1 MVGSMKVKVVTHP
14 TGEQIPIIL
23 DNEGLP
29 VPAPNE
35 YLLSRRDK
43 STNTLVRNARELS
56 ILYKWLYRE
65 QIDLRK
71 KLTDPISFNSAQINS
86 VLVEQ
91 LRQDRAQSKAV
102 SPITFNQRLTTVRQ
116 FINWYMSVLISQLPY
131 SSNKF
136 KSLSERKSVFNEW
149 LSGSFISAPPSRKYL
164 KKGLSEEESNFL
176 MNILDPT
183 SIHSFGNNEAV
194 KYRNF
199 ISVGLMIYCGLRPGE
214 LLSLRVEDITIGSIS
229 SVSIVRRKPDLGDT
243 RKPRPQV
250 KRNGRLLP
258 IENLE
263 LAKCLNEYI
272 VDLRE
277 VLEDKSELE
286 SDYLI
291 LSDEGEPLSQA
302 SITQFFHLLRDKYSQ
317 NLPENLSAKSLR
329 HTFSSRMEIA
339 MRQAGLSEQRRREAL
354 AHLRGDSSLS
364 SQDVYIAQAVEE
376 SAKEALRKYQCG
388 LVKENN

>member
-1 MVGSMKVKVVTHP
+1 MKVKVVTHP

-23 DNEGLP
+23 DYDGLP
-29 VPAPNE
+29 IPAPNE

-71 KLTDPISFNSAQINS
+71 KLTDPVSFNSAQINS

-91 LRQDRAQSKAV
+91 LRQNREQSKAV

-136 KSLSERKSVFNEW
+136 KSLSERKNVFNEW
-149 LSGSFISAPPSRKYL
+149 LSSSFISAPPSRKHL
-164 KKGLSEEESNFL
+164 KKGLSKEESNFL

-183 SIHSFGNNEAV
+183 SIHSFGINEAV

-214 LLSLRVEDITIGSIS
+214 LLSLRVEDITIGGIS
-229 SVSIVRRKPDLGDT
+229 SVSIVRRKPDLGDI

-258 IENLE
+258 IENPE

-277 VLEDKSELE
+277 VLEDKSEIE

-302 SITQFFHLLRDKYSQ
+302 SITQFFHLLRNKYNQ
-317 NLPENLSAKSLR
+317 DLPENLSAKSLR

-339 MRQAGLSEQRRREAL
+339 MREAGLSEQRRREAL

-376 SAKEALRKYQCG
+376 SAKEALRKYQCS
-388 LVKENN
+388 LVKDNN

>member
-1 MVGSMKVKVVTHP
+1 MVRLMKVKVVTHP

-23 DNEGLP
+23 DYDGLP
-29 VPAPNE
+29 IPVPNE

-71 KLTDPISFNSAQINS
+71 KLTDPVSFNSAQINS

-91 LRQDRAQSKAV
+91 LRQDRDQSKAV

-136 KSLSERKSVFNEW
+136 KSLSERKSVFNGW
-149 LSGSFISAPPSRKYL
+149 LSSSFISAPPSIKHL
-164 KKGLSEEESNFL
+164 KKGLSKEESNFL
-176 MNILDPT
+176 MNVLDPT

-229 SVSIVRRKPDLGDT
+229 SVSIVRRKPDLGDI

-258 IENLE
+258 IENPE
-263 LAKCLNEYI
+263 LVKCLNEYI

-277 VLEDKSELE
+277 ILEDKSELE

-302 SITQFFHLLRDKYSQ
+302 SITQFFHLLRSKYSQ
-317 NLPENLSAKSLR
+317 DLPENLSAKSLR

-339 MRQAGLSEQRRREAL
+339 MREAGLSEQRRREAL

-364 SQDVYIAQAVEE
+364 SQDVYIAQAVEQ
-376 SAKEALRKYQCG
+376 SAKEALRKYQCS

>member
-1 MVGSMKVKVVTHP
+1 MKVKVVTHP

-43 STNTLVRNARELS
+43 STNTLVRNARELI
-56 ILYKWLYRE
+56 ILYKWLYSE

-71 KLTDPISFNSAQINS
+71 KLTDPVSFNSAQINS

-91 LRQDRAQSKAV
+91 LRQDREQSKAV

-376 SAKEALRKYQCG
+376 SAKEALRKYQCS

>member
-1 MVGSMKVKVVTHP
+1 MVRLMKVKVVTHP

-23 DNEGLP
+23 DYDGLP
-29 VPAPNE
+29 IPAPNE

-71 KLTDPISFNSAQINS
+71 KLTDPVSFNSAQINS

-91 LRQDRAQSKAV
+91 LRQNREQSNAV

-136 KSLSERKSVFNEW
+136 KSLSERKNVFNEW
-149 LSGSFISAPPSRKYL
+149 LSSSFISAPPSRKHL
-164 KKGLSEEESNFL
+164 KKGLSKEESNFL

-214 LLSLRVEDITIGSIS
+214 LLSLRVEDITIGGIS

-277 VLEDKSELE
+277 VLEDKSEIE

-339 MRQAGLSEQRRREAL
+339 MREAGLSEQRRREAL

-376 SAKEALRKYQCG
+376 SAKEALRKYQCS

>member
-1 MVGSMKVKVVTHP
+1 MKVKVVTHP

-43 STNTLVRNARELS
+43 STNTLVRNARELI
-56 ILYKWLYRE
+56 ILYKWLYSE

-71 KLTDPISFNSAQINS
+71 KLTDPVSFNSAQINS

-91 LRQDRAQSKAV
+91 LRQDREQSKAV

-291 LSDEGEPLSQA
+291 LNDEGEPLSQA

-376 SAKEALRKYQCG
+376 SAKEALRKYQCS

>member
-1 MVGSMKVKVVTHP
+1 MKVKVVTHP

-23 DNEGLP
+23 DYDGLP
-29 VPAPNE
+29 IPAPNE

-71 KLTDPISFNSAQINS
+71 KLTDPVSFNSAQINS

-91 LRQDRAQSKAV
+91 LRQNREQSKAV

-136 KSLSERKSVFNEW
+136 KSLSERKNVFNEW
-149 LSGSFISAPPSRKYL
+149 LSSSFISAPPSRKHL
-164 KKGLSEEESNFL
+164 KKGLSKEESNFL

-183 SIHSFGNNEAV
+183 SIHSFGINEAV

-214 LLSLRVEDITIGSIS
+214 LLSLRVEDITIGGIS
-229 SVSIVRRKPDLGDT
+229 SVSIVRRKPDLGDI

-258 IENLE
+258 IENPE

-302 SITQFFHLLRDKYSQ
+302 SITQFFHLLRNKYSQ
-317 NLPENLSAKSLR
+317 DLPENLSAKSLR

-339 MRQAGLSEQRRREAL
+339 MREAGLSEQRRREAL

-376 SAKEALRKYQCG
+376 SAKEALRKYQCS

>member
-43 STNTLVRNARELS
+43 STNTLVRNARELI
-56 ILYKWLYRE
+56 ILYKWLYSE

-71 KLTDPISFNSAQINS
+71 KLTDPVSFNSAQINS

-91 LRQDRAQSKAV
+91 LRQDREQSKAV

>member
-1 MVGSMKVKVVTHP
+1 MKVKVVTHP

-23 DNEGLP
+23 DDDGLP
-29 VPAPNE
+29 IPVPNE
-35 YLLSRRDK
+35 YLLSRREK

-56 ILYKWLYRE
+56 LLYDWLYRE
-65 QIDLRK
+65 QIDLRA
-71 KLTDPISFNSAQINS
+71 KLTAPVSFNSAQINS

-91 LRQDRAQSKAV
+91 LRQNREQSKAV

-136 KSLSERKSVFNEW
+136 KSLSERKNTLNEW
-149 LSGSFISAPPSRKYL
+149 LSSSFMSSPPSKKYL
-164 KKGLSEEESNFL
+164 KKGLNNEESSFL
-176 MNILDPT
+176 INVLDPT
-183 SIHSFGNNEAV
+183 SIDSFGTNEAV

-199 ISVGLMIYCGLRPGE
+199 ISIGLMIYCGLRPGE
-214 LLSLRVEDITIGSIS
+214 LLSLRVEDITISAIS
-229 SVSIVRRKPDLGDT
+229 SVNIVRRKPDIGDT

-258 IENLE
+258 IENPE
-263 LAKCLNEYI
+263 LVKCLDEYI
-272 VDLRE
+272 VDLRD

-302 SITQFFHLLRDKYSQ
+302 SITQFFHLLRKKYNR

-339 MRQAGLSEQRRREAL
+339 MREAGLSEQRRREAL

-376 SAKEALRKYQCG
+376 SAKEALRKYQCN
-388 LVKENN
+388 LVKENC

>member
-1 MVGSMKVKVVTHP
+1 MKVKVVTHP

-23 DNEGLP
+23 DHDGLP
-29 VPAPNE
+29 ISVPNE
-35 YLLSRRDK
+35 YLLSRRDR
-43 STNTLVRNARELS
+43 STNTLIRNARELS
-56 ILYKWLYRE
+56 LLYGWLYRE
-65 QIDLRK
+65 QIDLRE
-71 KLTDPISFNSAQINS
+71 KLTAPVSFNSAQISS

-91 LRQDRAQSKAV
+91 LRQNRERSKAV

-136 KSLSERKSVFNEW
+136 KSLSDRKSILNEW
-149 LSGSFISAPPSRKYL
+149 LSSSFMSSPPSRKYL
-164 KKGLSEEESNFL
+164 KKGLSKEESDFL
-176 MNILDPT
+176 ISTLDPT
-183 SIHSFGNNEAV
+183 SLHSFGNNEAI

-229 SVSIVRRKPDLGDT
+229 SVSIVRRKPDLNDT

-258 IENLE
+258 IENPE
-263 LAKCLNEYI
+263 LVNCLNEYI

-277 VLEDKSELE
+277 ILEDKSELE

-291 LSDEGEPLSQA
+291 LSDEGQPLSQA
-302 SITQFFHLLRDKYSQ
+302 SITQFFHLLRNKYNQ
-317 NLPENLSAKSLR
+317 DLPDNLSAKSLR
-329 HTFSSRMEIA
+329 HTFSSRMETT
-339 MRQAGLSEQRRREAL
+339 MRESGLSEQKRREAL
-354 AHLRGDSSLS
+354 AYLRGDSSLS

-376 SAKEALRKYQCG
+376 SARKALRQYQLK
-388 LVKENN
+388 LVQRNT

>member
-1 MVGSMKVKVVTHP
+1 MVRLMKVKVVTHP

-23 DNEGLP
+23 DYDGLP
-29 VPAPNE
+29 IPAPNE

-71 KLTDPISFNSAQINS
+71 KLTDPVSFNSAQINS

-91 LRQDRAQSKAV
+91 LRQNREQSKAV

-136 KSLSERKSVFNEW
+136 KSLSERKNVFNEW
-149 LSGSFISAPPSRKYL
+149 LSSSFISAPPSRKHL
-164 KKGLSEEESNFL
+164 KKGLSKEESNFL

-183 SIHSFGNNEAV
+183 SIHSFGINEAV

-214 LLSLRVEDITIGSIS
+214 LLSLRVEDITIGGIS
-229 SVSIVRRKPDLGDT
+229 SVSIVRRKPDLGDI

-258 IENLE
+258 IENPE

-277 VLEDKSELE
+277 VLEDKSEIE

-302 SITQFFHLLRDKYSQ
+302 SITQFFHLLRNKYNQ
-317 NLPENLSAKSLR
+317 DLPENLSAKSLR

-339 MRQAGLSEQRRREAL
+339 MREAGLSEQRRREAL

-376 SAKEALRKYQCG
+376 SAKEALRKYQCS
-388 LVKENN
+388 LVKDNN

>member
-1 MVGSMKVKVVTHP
+1 MKVKVVTHP

-23 DNEGLP
+23 DYDGLP
-29 VPAPNE
+29 IPAPNE

-71 KLTDPISFNSAQINS
+71 KLTDPVSFNSAQINS

-91 LRQDRAQSKAV
+91 LRQNREQSKAV

-136 KSLSERKSVFNEW
+136 KSLSERKNVFNEW
-149 LSGSFISAPPSRKYL
+149 LSSSFISAPPSRKHL
-164 KKGLSEEESNFL
+164 KKGLSKEETNFL

-183 SIHSFGNNEAV
+183 SIHSFGINEAV

-214 LLSLRVEDITIGSIS
+214 LLSLRVEDITIGGIS
-229 SVSIVRRKPDLGDT
+229 SVSIVRRKPDLGDI

-258 IENLE
+258 IENPE

-277 VLEDKSELE
+277 VLEDKSEIE

-302 SITQFFHLLRDKYSQ
+302 SITQFFHLLRNKYNQ
-317 NLPENLSAKSLR
+317 DLPENLSAKSLR

-339 MRQAGLSEQRRREAL
+339 MREAGLSEQRRREAL

-376 SAKEALRKYQCG
+376 SAKEALRKYQCS
-388 LVKENN
+388 LVKDNN

>member
-1 MVGSMKVKVVTHP
+1 MVRLMKVKVVTHP

-23 DNEGLP
+23 DYDGLP
-29 VPAPNE
+29 IPAPNE

-71 KLTDPISFNSAQINS
+71 KLTDPVSFNSAQINS

-91 LRQDRAQSKAV
+91 LRQNREQSKAV

-136 KSLSERKSVFNEW
+136 KSLSERKNVFNEW
-149 LSGSFISAPPSRKYL
+149 LSSSFISAPPSRKHL
-164 KKGLSEEESNFL
+164 KKGLSKEESNFL

-183 SIHSFGNNEAV
+183 SIHSFGINEAV

-214 LLSLRVEDITIGSIS
+214 LLSLRVEDITIGGIS
-229 SVSIVRRKPDLGDT
+229 SVSIVRRKPDLGDI

-258 IENLE
+258 IENPE

-302 SITQFFHLLRDKYSQ
+302 SITQFFHLLRNKYSQ
-317 NLPENLSAKSLR
+317 DLPENLSAKSLR

-339 MRQAGLSEQRRREAL
+339 MREAGLSEQRRREAL

-376 SAKEALRKYQCG
+376 SAKEALRKYQCS

>member
-1 MVGSMKVKVVTHP
+1 MKVKVVTHP

-23 DNEGLP
+23 DYDGLP
-29 VPAPNE
+29 IPAPNE

-43 STNTLVRNARELS
+43 STNTLVRNARELC
-56 ILYKWLYRE
+56 ILYDWLYRE
-65 QIDLRK
+65 KINLRE
-71 KLTDPISFNSAQINS
+71 KLTAPVSFNSAQINS

-91 LRQDRAQSKAV
+91 LRQNREQSKAV

-136 KSLSERKSVFNEW
+136 KSLSERKNVFNEW
-149 LSGSFISAPPSRKYL
+149 LSSSFISAPPSRKHL
-164 KKGLSEEESNFL
+164 KKGLSKEESNFL

-183 SIHSFGNNEAV
+183 SIHSFGINEAV

-214 LLSLRVEDITIGSIS
+214 LLSLRVEDITIGGIS
-229 SVSIVRRKPDLGDT
+229 SVSIVRRKPDLGDI

-258 IENLE
+258 IENPE

-302 SITQFFHLLRDKYSQ
+302 SITQFFHLLRNKYSQ
-317 NLPENLSAKSLR
+317 DLPENLSAKSLR

-339 MRQAGLSEQRRREAL
+339 MREAGLSEQRRREAL

-376 SAKEALRKYQCG
+376 SAKEALRKYQCS

>member
-43 STNTLVRNARELS
+43 STNTLVRNARELI
-56 ILYKWLYRE
+56 ILYKWLYSE

-71 KLTDPISFNSAQINS
+71 KLTDPVSFNSAQINS

-91 LRQDRAQSKAV
+91 LRQDREQSKAV

-214 LLSLRVEDITIGSIS
+214 LLSLRVEDIAIGSIS

-376 SAKEALRKYQCG
+376 SAKEALRKYQCS

>member
-1 MVGSMKVKVVTHP
+1 MVRLMKVKVVTHP

-23 DNEGLP
+23 DYDGLP
-29 VPAPNE
+29 IPAPNE

-43 STNTLVRNARELS
+43 STNTLVRNARELC
-56 ILYKWLYRE
+56 ILYDWLYRE
-65 QIDLRK
+65 KINLRE
-71 KLTDPISFNSAQINS
+71 KLTAPVSFNSAQINS

-91 LRQDRAQSKAV
+91 LRQNREQSKAV

-136 KSLSERKSVFNEW
+136 KSLSERKNVFNEW
-149 LSGSFISAPPSRKYL
+149 LSSSFISAPPSRKHL
-164 KKGLSEEESNFL
+164 KKGLSKEESNFL

-183 SIHSFGNNEAV
+183 SIHSFGINEAV

-214 LLSLRVEDITIGSIS
+214 LLSLRVEDITIGGIS
-229 SVSIVRRKPDLGDT
+229 SVSIVRRKPDLGDI

-258 IENLE
+258 IENPE

-302 SITQFFHLLRDKYSQ
+302 SITQFFHLLRNKYSQ
-317 NLPENLSAKSLR
+317 DLPENLSAKSLR

-339 MRQAGLSEQRRREAL
+339 MREAGLSEQRRREAL

-376 SAKEALRKYQCG
+376 SAKEALRKYQCS

>member
-91 LRQDRAQSKAV
+91 LRQDREQSKAV

-131 SSNKF
+131 SSKKF

-376 SAKEALRKYQCG
+376 SAKEALRKYQCS

>member
-43 STNTLVRNARELS
+43 STNTLVRNARELI
-56 ILYKWLYRE
+56 ILYKWLYSE

-71 KLTDPISFNSAQINS
+71 KLTDPVSFNSAQINS

-91 LRQDRAQSKAV
+91 LRQDREQSKAV

-376 SAKEALRKYQCG
+376 SAKEALRKYQCS